1 MVSILAMRCIWNT
14 ARELNVPN
22 NAAIATSSTRAPAT
36 AKVEIVAKEE
46 SIAVELKVLDVE
58 ATVNA
63 FRINLPHTTIKRKS
77 LTRACAIMAFHLH
90 RNVIKDLINSSIL
103 IILTI
108 SITISQTN
116 VGDWLEARS
125 FRVSIRETS
134 FWRDASELKKI
145 VLLSCRSEI

>member
-1 MVSILAMRCIWNT
+1 MT
-14 ARELNVPN
+14 N
-22 NAAIATSSTRAPAT
+22 NAAISTSNTRAPAI
-36 AKVEIVAKEE
+36 AKVEIFVWEE
-46 SIAVELKVLDVE
+46 SAAVELTVLAVE
-58 ATVNA
+58 TSVNA

-77 LTRACAIMAFHLH
+77 LMRACAIMAFHLH

-125 FRVSIRETS
+125 FRVSIRET
-134 FWRDASELKKI
+134 RY
-145 VLLSCRSEI
+145 